1 MGIVATSFSFGSYR
15 ALVRLDGGI
24 DHRINYIPVWRVNVR
39 GNASRDS
46 HLRELVP
53 QRLRLPAH
61 IRQRVAV
68 DAAFTQR
75 LPDWSNN
82 PRHLQLLLT
91 RLLFPDAQEFFPGVV
106 PFM

>member
-1 MGIVATSFSFGSYR
+1 VLPVLYFASKR
-15 ALVRLDGGI
+15 ALVSLYGGF
-24 DHRINYIPVWRVNVR
+24 DHRVNYIPVWRVNVR
-39 GNASRDS
+39 GNVRRDPG
-46 HLRELVP
+46 LPELVP

-68 DAAFTQR
+68 DAAFPQR

-82 PRHLQLLLT
+82 PRHLQRLLT
-91 RLLFPDAQEFFPGVV
+91 RLLFRDAQEFFPGVV